1 VTPEEK
7 HSLRSSEREEYVEY
21 IFLAALCSYGWA
33 HDRFV
38 EVARS
43 KTDTFG
49 YDLVLSSGFVTRHV
63 QLKASRSGGATRSQK
78 INSAL
83 STKTGGC
90 VIWLSVDRDTLQ
102 PQSYRWLDVPK
113 GWPTEAEQDGKTIRV
128 ARQTR
133 GDAAGYKGFREN
145 IFEVNKS
152 KFSPLASIG
161 AVFGAL
167 FDLPSKA
174 TVA

>member
-90 VIWLSVDRDTLQ
+90 VIWLSVDR
-102 PQSYRWLDVPK
+102 
-113 GWPTEAEQDGKTIRV
+113 EQDGKTIRV